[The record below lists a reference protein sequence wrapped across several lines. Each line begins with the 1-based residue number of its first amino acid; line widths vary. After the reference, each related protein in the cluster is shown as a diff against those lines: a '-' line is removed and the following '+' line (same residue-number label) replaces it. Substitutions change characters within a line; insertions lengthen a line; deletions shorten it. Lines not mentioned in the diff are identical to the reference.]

1 MINQGKE
8 YSIQQSSIFIWIKKE
23 LDNQSYILWT
33 MNVFREIDNSLSWEP
48 VLFFI
53 GMNIISYL

>member
-1 MINQGKE
+1 MINQSKE
-8 YSIQQSSIFIWIKKE
+8 YSIQQFSMFIWIKKE

-33 MNVFREIDNSLSWEP
+33 MNIFREIENSLSWKP

-53 GMNIISYL
+53 GMYIISYL

>member
-8 YSIQQSSIFIWIKKE
+8 YSIQQFSMFIWIKKE

-33 MNVFREIDNSLSWEP
+33 MNIFREIENSLSWKP

-53 GMNIISYL
+53 GMYIISYL